1 MVERIAEKQDG
12 PSLIIIDGPPDRH
25 GVKYIEMYLNANA
38 NTSENVKCK
47 CKCKY
52 IKK

>member
-1 MVERIAEKQDG
+1 MALFGVQDG
-12 PSLIIIDGPPDRH
+12 FFSAQVSRH

-38 NTSENVKCK
+38 NTLENVKCK

-52 IKK
+52 TKT